1 MVSASYI
8 DPLYSLAMMLNDAV
22 STGQTKFLI
31 MSVKPKLSQLALVLN
46 DLTWCEVRAMAVQL
60 EMDYSKL
67 EQIQQQKTELSDRLL
82 CSMDSW
88 LKSDPNASWAKI
100 VRALE
105 AISKNVLA
113 SELEQKYCQPPTTT
127 ATLTQPPTNPSPIA
141 SSDIHV
147 LPPSPASSAPLSP
160 PFSESSLPLSPPSP
174 HLTSECSL
182 SHHPPPPLSDSIN
195 TVSPPAFTSATLSS
209 SPRPTPDPRPCRHIR
224 RTSPPPTISR
234 STPTPSPQP
243 PQLSPLTTT
252 QPQQLPGWR
261 PRAVKPKEEKVAD
274 QASQLQTNESKEERI
289 RRVAE
294 EASSF
299 QEHFVTVLTHTQI
312 YLSKREAAC
321 SDFLNGLC
329 ITLINLPLSTKFK
342 HLLFL
347 RTKRR
352 QIEDAQSVSK
362 VFEILEDLWNY
373 TDYALLQRIVQ
384 EFADHE
390 IREEMKVYTAELE
403 EFEKRTTVKDFEDA
417 TGEKN
422 TPYDYSEA
430 IFEVRTDPSQ
440 CTLYQMRQIVMSLA
454 HKSSLQCYA
463 PLVKGT
469 RSNSVLITLAFPRD
483 AIELLVPALDRR
495 FLSTHNISSVTI
507 DEKPL
512 QTYSKEYLMVY
523 YILHRYVCG
532 CRPISRPRPPMRARA
547 YPI

>member
-8 DPLYSLAMMLNDAV
+8 DPLYSLAMMLNDPV
-22 STGQTKFLI
+22 STGQTQFLI

-46 DLTWCEVRAMAVQL
+46 DLTWSEVRAMAVQL

-67 EQIQQQKTELSDRLL
+67 EQIQQQNPELSDRLL

-127 ATLTQPPTNPSPIA
+127 ATLTQPPTDPSPIIT
-141 SSDIHV
+141 SDIHV

-160 PFSESSLPLSPPSP
+160 PSSESSFPLSPPSP
-174 HLTSECSL
+174 HLTSEHSL
-182 SHHPPPPLSDSIN
+182 SRHPPPLSDSIN
-195 TVSPPAFTSATLSS
+195 TVPPSAPTSAPLSS
-209 SPRPTPDPRPCRHIR
+209 SPRPTPVPRPRRRIR
-224 RTSPPPTISR
+224 RTSPPPTPSH
-234 STPTPSPQP
+234 STPTPSPPP

-261 PRAVKPKEEKVAD
+261 PRAVKPKDKKVAD

-321 SDFLNGLC
+321 SEFLNGLC

-347 RTKRR
+347 RKKRR
-352 QIEDAQSVSK
+352 QIEDAKSVSK

-384 EFADHE
+384 EFADDE

-403 EFEKRTTVKDFEDA
+403 EFEKRTTVKDFENA
-417 TGEKN
+417 TGIKKA
-422 TPYDYSEA
+422 PYDYSMA
-430 IFEVRTDPSQ
+430 LLEVCTDPSQ
-440 CTLYQMRQIVMSLA
+440 CTLYQLRQIVMSLA
-454 HKSSLQCYA
+454 QKSSLQCYV
-463 PLVKGT
+463 PLVIGVH
-469 RSNSVLITLAFPRD
+469 SNSVLIYLAFPRD

-495 FLSTHNISSVTI
+495 FLSTHNISSVEI

-512 QTYSKEYLMVY
+512 QTYSKEYLMV
-523 YILHRYVCG
+523 
-532 CRPISRPRPPMRARA
+532 
-547 YPI
+547 

>member
-1 MVSASYI
+1 
-8 DPLYSLAMMLNDAV
+8 
-22 STGQTKFLI
+22 
-31 MSVKPKLSQLALVLN
+31 MSVKPKLSQLALALK
-46 DLTWCEVRAMAVQL
+46 DLTWSEVKAMVVQL
-60 EMDYSKL
+60 EIDYSKL
-67 EQIQQQKTELSDRLL
+67 EQIQQQNSELSDRLL
-82 CSMDSW
+82 CSMNSW

-100 VRALE
+100 FRALKD
-105 AISKNVLA
+105 ISKNVLA
-113 SELEQKYCQPPTTT
+113 SELEQKYCQPLTTT
-127 ATLTQPPTNPSPIA
+127 ATLTQPPTDPSPIA
-141 SSDIHV
+141 SSDF
-147 LPPSPASSAPLSP
+147 LPPSSASSAPLSP
-160 PFSESSLPLSPPSP
+160 PSSESSLPLSPPSP

-182 SHHPPPPLSDSIN
+182 SRHPPPPSDSIN
-195 TVSPPAFTSATLSS
+195 TVPPSALTSVPLPS
-209 SPRPTPDPRPCRHIR
+209 SPHPTPVPRPRRHIR
-224 RTSPPPTISR
+224 RTSPPPTLSC

-274 QASQLQTNESKEERI
+274 QASQLQINESKEERI

-321 SDFLNGLC
+321 SEFLNGLC

-347 RTKRR
+347 RTRRR

-373 TDYALLQRIVQ
+373 TDYALLQRIVK
-384 EFADHE
+384 EFGNDQVQGE
-390 IREEMKVYTAELE
+390 IKLYIETLE

-430 IFEVRTDPSQ
+430 VFEVSTDPSR
-440 CTLYQMRQIVMSLA
+440 CTLYQMRQLVMSLA

-469 RSNSVLITLAFPRD
+469 RSNSVLISLAFPRH
-483 AIELLVPALDRR
+483 AIKLLVPALDRD
-495 FLSTHNISSVTI
+495 FLSTHNITSITI

-512 QTYSKEYLMVY
+512 QTYSKEYLMV
-523 YILHRYVCG
+523 
-532 CRPISRPRPPMRARA
+532 
-547 YPI
+547 

>member
-1 MVSASYI
+1 MFNV
-8 DPLYSLAMMLNDAV
+8 V
-22 STGQTKFLI
+22 STGQIHFLT
-31 MSVKPKLSQLALVLN
+31 MSVKPQLSELARALKG
-46 DLTWCEVRAMAVQL
+46 LTWSEMKSMAVQL
-60 EMDYSKL
+60 NMDYSNL
-67 EQIQQQKTELSDRLL
+67 QQIQQQNPELSDRLL

-105 AISKNVLA
+105 DISKNVLA

-127 ATLTQPPTNPSPIA
+127 ATLTQPPTDPSPIA
-141 SSDIHV
+141 SSDF

-160 PFSESSLPLSPPSP
+160 PSSESSLPLSPPSP

-182 SHHPPPPLSDSIN
+182 SRHPPPPSDSIN
-195 TVSPPAFTSATLSS
+195 TVLPPASTSAPLPS
-209 SPRPTPDPRPCRHIR
+209 SPHPTPVPRPRRHIR
-224 RTSPPPTISR
+224 RTSPPPTLSC

-321 SDFLNGLC
+321 SEFLNGLC

-347 RTKRR
+347 RKKRR

-362 VFEILEDLWNY
+362 VFEILKRFWNY
-373 TDYALLQRIVQ
+373 TDYALLQRIVE
-384 EFADHE
+384 EFADDE

-403 EFEKRTTVKDFEDA
+403 DFEKRTTVKDFEDA

-430 IFEVRTDPSQ
+430 IFEVSTDPSQ

-454 HKSSLQCYA
+454 HKSSLHCYA
-463 PLVKGT
+463 ALVKGT
-469 RSNSVLITLAFPRD
+469 RSNSVLITLAFPRH
-483 AIELLVPALDRR
+483 AIELLVPALDRD

-507 DEKPL
+507 DKKPL
-512 QTYSKEYLMVY
+512 QTYSKEYLMV
-523 YILHRYVCG
+523 
-532 CRPISRPRPPMRARA
+532 
-547 YPI
+547 

>member
-1 MVSASYI
+1 MVYTCNYGQCQL
-8 DPLYSLAMMLNDAV
+8 DPLYSLAVMFNVV
-22 STGQTKFLI
+22 STGQIHFLT
-31 MSVKPKLSQLALVLN
+31 MSVKPQLSELA
-46 DLTWCEVRAMAVQL
+46 RALKGLPWSEMKSMVVQL
-60 EMDYSKL
+60 NMDYSNL
-67 EQIQQQKTELSDRLL
+67 QQIQQQNPELSDRLL
-82 CSMDSW
+82 CSMDYW

-127 ATLTQPPTNPSPIA
+127 ATLTQPPTDPSPIA
-141 SSDIHV
+141 SSDF

-160 PFSESSLPLSPPSP
+160 PSSESSLPLSPPSP

-182 SHHPPPPLSDSIN
+182 SRYPPPLSDSIN
-195 TVSPPAFTSATLSS
+195 TVPPSAPTSAPLPSPPHPTPV
-209 SPRPTPDPRPCRHIR
+209 PRPRRHIR
-224 RTSPPPTISR
+224 RTSPPPTLSC

-261 PRAVKPKEEKVAD
+261 PRVVKPKEEKVAD
-274 QASQLQTNESKEERI
+274 QASQLQTKEERI

-321 SDFLNGLC
+321 SEFLNGLC

-384 EFADHE
+384 EFADDE

-403 EFEKRTTVKDFEDA
+403 EFEKRTTVKDFENA
-417 TGEKN
+417 TGIKK
-422 TPYDYSEA
+422 TPYGYSKA
-430 IFEVRTDPSQ
+430 VLEVCTDPSQ
-440 CTLYQMRQIVMSLA
+440 CTLYQLRQIVMSLA
-454 HKSSLQCYA
+454 QKSSLQCYV
-463 PLVKGT
+463 PLVNGVH
-469 RSNSVLITLAFPRD
+469 SNSVLITLAFPRD
-483 AIELLVPALDRR
+483 AIELLMPALDRR

-507 DEKPL
+507 DEKSL
-512 QTYSKEYLMVY
+512 QTYSKEYLMV
-523 YILHRYVCG
+523 
-532 CRPISRPRPPMRARA
+532 
-547 YPI
+547 